1 MFKRS
6 LACFLLLVSLAS
18 LFGGCTD
25 KTEPEASIPPGITKP
40 EGRIVSTDPK
50 AIEGRVTKLT
60 DKKIWVSVQGVDW
73 ELTLNEDARFAIK
86 KLAEHDIVIE
96 KGTFVVVYYDV
107 DEKDNRTAT
116 RIERLRVN

>member
-1 MFKRS
+1 MIVS
-6 LACFLLLVSLAS
+6 LVSLFS
-18 LFGGCTD
+18 GCT
-25 KTEPEASIPPGITKP
+25 KEAEPEASIPPGITKP

-73 ELTLNEDARFAIK
+73 ELTLNEDTKAAIK
-86 KLAEHDIVIE
+86 KLAEHDIIIE

-107 DEKDNRTAT
+107 DEKDKRTAT

>member
-1 MFKRS
+1 MSKKF
-6 LACFLLLVSLAS
+6 LACFLLTISLAT
-18 LFGGCTD
+18 LLGGCS
-25 KTEPEASIPPGITKP
+25 ENPAPEASIPPGITKP
-40 EGRIVSTDPK
+40 EGRIVSTNPK

-73 ELTLNEDARFAIK
+73 ELTLNEDTKNSIK
-86 KLAEHDIVIE
+86 KLAEHDIIIE

-107 DEKDNRTAT
+107 DEKDKRTAT